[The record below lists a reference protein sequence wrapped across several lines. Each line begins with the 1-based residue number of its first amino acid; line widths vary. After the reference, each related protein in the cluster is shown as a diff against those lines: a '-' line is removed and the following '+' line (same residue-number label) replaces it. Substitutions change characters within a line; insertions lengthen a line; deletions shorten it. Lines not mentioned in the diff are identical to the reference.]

1 MRAPADRP
9 TATTNNS
16 HREGINM
23 SIDDFEE
30 IGSVSGTFAKWD
42 NVGDSY
48 QGVILAYSVD
58 GGTDFNGEIVPQIVL
73 GTKEH
78 GNVIINGSQASLKR
92 NLANGAPKLGLGR
105 ICRITFSGTFEAP
118 KGLGKEFTILARDA
132 KPGEVE
138 ELTGAPGPD
147 AAPDDDF

>member
-1 MRAPADRP
+1 
-9 TATTNNS
+9 
-16 HREGINM
+16 M
-23 SIDDFEE
+23 SIDDFEDV
-30 IGSVSGTFAKWD
+30 GSVTGTYAKWE
-42 NVGDSY
+42 NVGDFY
-48 QGVILAYSVD
+48 QGVIVAYSVD
-58 GGTDFNGEIVPQIVL
+58 GGTDFNQQPVPQIVL
-73 GTKEH
+73 GTAD

-105 ICRITFSGTFEAP
+105 ICRVTWSGTYEAP
-118 KGLGKEFTILARDA
+118 KGVGKEFTVQARDA

>member
-1 MRAPADRP
+1 
-9 TATTNNS
+9 
-16 HREGINM
+16 M
-23 SIDDFEE
+23 SIDDFEDV
-30 IGSVSGTFAKWD
+30 GSVTGSYAKWE
-42 NVGDSY
+42 NVGDFY
-48 QGVILAYSVD
+48 QGVIVAYSVD
-58 GGTDFNGEIVPQIVL
+58 GGTDFNGNPVPQIVL
-73 GTKEH
+73 GTTE

-105 ICRITFSGTFEAP
+105 ICRVTWSGTYEAP
-118 KGLGKEFTILARDA
+118 KGVGKEFTVQARDA

>member
-1 MRAPADRP
+1 
-9 TATTNNS
+9 
-16 HREGINM
+16 M
-23 SIDDFEE
+23 SIDDFEDV
-30 IGSVSGTFAKWD
+30 GSVTGTYAKWE
-42 NVGDSY
+42 NVGDYY
-48 QGVILAYSVD
+48 QGVIVAYSVD
-58 GGTDFNGEIVPQIVL
+58 GGTDFNGQPVPQIVL
-73 GTKEH
+73 GTTE

-105 ICRITFSGTFEAP
+105 ICRVTWSGTYEAP
-118 KGLGKEFTILARDA
+118 KGVGKEFTVQARDA

>member
-1 MRAPADRP
+1 
-9 TATTNNS
+9 
-16 HREGINM
+16 M
-23 SIDDFEE
+23 SIDDFEDV
-30 IGSVSGTFAKWD
+30 GSVTGTYAKWE
-42 NVGDSY
+42 NVGDFY
-48 QGVILAYSVD
+48 QGVIVAYSVD
-58 GGTDFNGEIVPQIVL
+58 GGTDFNGQPVPQIVL
-73 GTKEH
+73 GTTE

-105 ICRITFSGTFEAP
+105 ICRVTWSGTYEAP
-118 KGLGKEFTILARDA
+118 KGVGKEFTVQARDA

>member
-1 MRAPADRP
+1 
-9 TATTNNS
+9 
-16 HREGINM
+16 M

-73 GTKEH
+73 GTTE
-78 GNVIINGSQASLKR
+78 GNVVINGSQKKLRTK
-92 NLANGAPKLGLGR
+92 LHDGAAKLGVGR
-105 ICRITFSGTFEAP
+105 ICRITFSGTFEAQ

-138 ELTGAPGPD
+138 ELTGAAGPD